1 MRISRIDRTL
11 ERCEKHLSS
20 AQAYGTE
27 IESLLTQSLLVVM
40 YAEFEQTIKSIVME
54 KCLSV
59 TDDSIKGFFQSCVNT
74 VVRSIKSTEI
84 TGLLGRFGPIH
95 TEKFRE
101 QIQNNQRVETYY
113 SNILT
118 NRHSVAHSEGS
129 NATFQEV
136 KKFYEE
142 GHVLLDFFREAL
154 LSEGNNAEI

>member
-40 YAEFEQTIKSIVME
+40 YAEFERTIKDIVRE
-54 KCLSV
+54 KCLSIM
-59 TDDSIKGFFQSCVNT
+59 DDSIKGFFESCVNT
-74 VVRSIKSTEI
+74 VIRGIKSSEI
-84 TGLLGRFGPIH
+84 TGLLGRFGPTH
-95 TEKFRE
+95 KEKFRQ
-101 QIQNNQRVETYY
+101 QIENNQRAETYY

-154 LSEGNNAEI
+154 HSEGNNAEI